1 MITVFQEIAMTEVG
15 NINVSYDFQNLHHI
29 SLTQENKT
37 EQSTGNVTKLLI
49 KLEIRGSLKLYKI
62 LLEKKDNV
70 GNWYAETLCFLNKV
84 NYSMLFSRN
93 WKVEVVRVEVFQIF
107 FFTMMNNFPYNFHI
121 YFTFLIW
128 FRYCKIIAWY
138 FNIWFYQPI

>member
-37 EQSTGNVTKLLI
+37 KQSTCNVTKVLI

-70 GNWYAETLCFLNKV
+70 GN
-84 NYSMLFSRN
+84 
-93 WKVEVVRVEVFQIF
+93 
-107 FFTMMNNFPYNFHI
+107 
-121 YFTFLIW
+121 
-128 FRYCKIIAWY
+128 
-138 FNIWFYQPI
+138 